1 MKITKSKLKQLIK
14 EELDATL
21 NETADSDIIWES
33 LDDMKDE
40 IKYTLL
46 PHYKGESET
55 SQWLKTLYGKLSQL
69 QKKIKASGDGTTTA
83 PTKRR
88 TTSDF

>member
-1 MKITKSKLKQLIK
+1 MKLTKSKLKQLIK

-46 PHYKGESET
+46 PYYKGESET
-55 SQWLKTLYGKLSQL
+55 NQWLKILYGKLSQL
-69 QKKIKASGDGTTTA
+69 QKKIKASGGGATTA
-83 PTKRR
+83 PTNRR